1 MDRSK
6 ALIAQKALLAPFD
19 GRLGLRKIDAG
30 QYVSPG
36 ASIVTLQQLDP
47 IFVDFPLPEQVLAS
61 LKIGQ
66 EIEVSVDGYPGK
78 VFKGKIASIDA
89 RVSAETRNVLLRG
102 EVDNKERQ
110 LLPGMFANVGVLA
123 GKSEQVVTLPRTAVT
138 FSLYGDSVFVAVPGK
153 PPAGSAQAAPT
164 PGDQSYT
171 VDRRVVK
178 VGDTRAERVAILD
191 GVKAGEIVISEGQI
205 KLFPGSRVRID
216 DKGGL
221 PPPPSPRPKE

>member
-1 MDRSK
+1 
-6 ALIAQKALLAPFD
+6 
-19 GRLGLRKIDAG
+19 
-30 QYVSPG
+30 
-36 ASIVTLQQLDP
+36 VTLQQLDP
-47 IFVDFPLPEQVLAS
+47 IFVDFPLPEQELAS

-78 VFKGKIASIDA
+78 LFRGKISSLDA
-89 RVSAETRNVLLRG
+89 RVSAETRNLLVRG

-123 GKSEQVVTLPRTAVT
+123 GKAEQVVTLPRTAVT
-138 FSLYGDSVFVAVPGK
+138 FSLYGDSVFVATPAP
-153 PPAGSAQAAPT
+153 PPAGSAQAAPGQT
-164 PGDQSYT
+164 DQQYT
-171 VDRRVVK
+171 VERRVVK

-191 GVKAGEIVISEGQI
+191 GVKAGETIISEGQV

-216 DKGGL
+216 AKGGL